1 MKRLTISLVIAF
13 VALAAAS
20 AQAQQKQQPQ
30 TQSVDTRIGKLDFEL
45 GLPTEKTVTKL
56 YDELDFERAVQCY
69 IWSLP
74 MVGMEQLIKVSQANS
89 GAQDGEVTIAEGYR
103 NVSAYLTTNAT
114 TPYVF
119 GALDLA
125 KSGPTVLEVPP
136 GLIAGSVVDMWQ
148 RATTDI
154 GVIGPDKGRG
164 GKFLLLGPGQQV
176 PEADG
181 YFVVHSPTFQ
191 TVFFFRALDP
201 DPVKV
206 NSLKTGV
213 QVYPFARR
221 KNPAPTRY
229 VTPTPDRPVILSYQP
244 RGLEYWK
251 VLSEALANES
261 VEDRDRFFMAMLRPL
276 GIEPGKPFAPDER
289 QTKLLTEATFVGEA
303 MAKANA
309 FDKRFAGARYR
320 PDAHWDYVIMVDP
333 RQDLPGFSQLDERA
347 AYTYEAVL
355 MSQAMV
361 TKTPGQGSTYLA
373 SYRDSNGSPFDGA
386 RTYRLHVPPNPPAK
400 QFWSVTLYDLNTR
413 TLIQNEEQLADRS
426 SRDPDILK
434 NADGSVDLYFSPTAP
449 KGFEKNWIPTVPG
462 HAWFAYLRLYAPTEA
477 YFDRTWKLPD
487 IEEVK

>member
-1 MKRLTISLVIAF
+1 MRNILAVTLVWG
-13 VALAAAS
+13 LAVTS
-20 AQAQQKQQPQ
+20 ADAQQRAE
-30 TQSVDTRIGKLDFEL
+30 TVDTRIGKLDFEL

-56 YDELDFERAVQCY
+56 FDELDFQRAVQCY
-69 IWSLP
+69 IWALP
-74 MVGMEQLIKVSQANS
+74 IVGMEQLINVSQANS

-103 NVSAYLTTNAT
+103 NVSAYLTVNAT

-125 KSGPTVLEVPP
+125 KNGPTVLAVPP

-154 GVIGPDKGRG
+154 GVTGPDRGRG
-164 GKFLLLGPGQQV
+164 AKFLLVGPGQQV
-176 PEADG
+176 PDADG
-181 YFVVHSPTFQ
+181 YLVVHSPTFR

-201 DPVKV
+201 DPVKA

-213 QVYPFARR
+213 QVYPFAQREH
-221 KNPAPTRY
+221 PAPTRY
-229 VTPTPDRPVILSYQP
+229 ITPSPSIL
-244 RGLEYWK
+244 K
-251 VLSEALANES
+251 
-261 VEDRDRFFMAMLRPL
+261 PL
-276 GIEPGKPFAPDER
+276 GMEPGKPFAPDER
-289 QTKLLTEATFVGEA
+289 QIKLLTEATIVGEA

-320 PDAHWDYVIMVDP
+320 PDANWDYVIMVDP

-361 TKTPGQGSTYLA
+361 TKTPGLGQTYLA
-373 SYRDSNGSPFDGA
+373 SYRDSNGAPFDGA
-386 RTYRLHVPPNPPAK
+386 STHRLHVPPNPPAK

-413 TLIQNEEQLADRS
+413 SLIQNKEQLADRS
-426 SRDPDILK
+426 SRQPDLLN

-462 HAWFAYLRLYAPTEA
+462 QAWFTYLRLYAPTEA
-477 YFDRTWKLPD
+477 YFEKTWKLPD
-487 IEEVK
+487 IEKVQ